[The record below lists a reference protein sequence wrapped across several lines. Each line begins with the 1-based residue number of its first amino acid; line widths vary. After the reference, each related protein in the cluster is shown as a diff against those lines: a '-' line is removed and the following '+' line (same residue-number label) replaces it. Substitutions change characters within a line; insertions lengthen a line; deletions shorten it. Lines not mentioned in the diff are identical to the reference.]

1 VLGFLILMPKLTKKQ
16 QAFVAEYLVDMN
28 GTQAAIRAGYSP
40 KTAQPQSARL
50 LSNVM
55 VQAALEK
62 AFQKKVGRIE
72 VTVDN
77 VVEELRR
84 IGFADVRSVAGVT
97 GGSVVAVNSDDWT
110 PEEAA
115 AVAELADTKEGVRIK
130 LHPKLPALESLAKH
144 LGLYRPEALDVN
156 LRSDGAPVQ
165 VQIKFDGKPPS
176 GDGKPPSEGDAP
188 AGEGEGGEN
197 AAAETEESP

>member
-1 VLGFLILMPKLTKKQ
+1 MLGFLILMPKLTKKQ

>member
-1 VLGFLILMPKLTKKQ
+1 MPKLTKKQ

-110 PEEAA
+110 PEQAA

-156 LRSDGAPVQ
+156 LRSDGSPVL
-165 VQIKFDGKPPS
+165 VNIRF
-176 GDGKPPSEGDAP
+176 DGKPPSEGDAP

-197 AAAETEESP
+197 AASETEESP

>member
-1 VLGFLILMPKLTKKQ
+1 MRQLTMKQ
-16 QAFVAEYLVDMN
+16 KAFVKEYLVDMN
-28 GTQAAIRAGYSP
+28 ATQAAIRAGYSAR
-40 KTAQPQSARL
+40 TAQPQSARL

-55 VQAALEK
+55 VQAALER
-62 AFQKKVGRIE
+62 AFDKKISRIE
-72 VTVDN
+72 VTAEN

-84 IGFADVRSVAGVT
+84 IGFADVRSIASVT
-97 GGSVVAVNSDDWT
+97 GGSVVALNSDDWT
-110 PEEAA
+110 PEQAA

-165 VQIKFDGKPPS
+165 VQIKFDGKPPA
-176 GDGKPPSEGDAP
+176 EGDAP
-188 AGEGEGGEN
+188 SGEGDGDQETAPGGEN
-197 AAAETEESP
+197 AAAETEENP

>member
-1 VLGFLILMPKLTKKQ
+1 MPKLTRKQ
-16 QAFVAEYLVDMN
+16 QAFVQEYLVDLN
-28 GTQAAIRAGYSP
+28 GTQAAIRAGYSAR
-40 KTAQPQSARL
+40 TARQTAAENLTKPYIQ
-50 LSNVM
+50 V
-55 VQAALEK
+55 ALEK
-62 AFQKKVGRIE
+62 AFQKKADRIE

-77 VVEELRR
+77 VIEELRR

-110 PEEAA
+110 PEQAA

-176 GDGKPPSEGDAP
+176 GDGKPPADGDAP
-188 AGEGEGGEN
+188 AGEGDSGEN